1 MKKSVCASRSAS
13 AIVRKI
19 SEKSKEKNGKNAR
32 NSSRVKNAENRVAT
46 AIVKNQIAIKIVEKI
61 EKKIGGRENASESPA
76 ANEIEERT
84 RKRNAS
90 GGLEVV
96 SVSGTL
102 VGTEKR
108 NVSLVVRV
116 KESAN
121 LVAMVKGSANL
132 VEMVKGSVNLVEMVK
147 GSATLVGRSV
157 NLVGI
162 EKRNGSENLVAR
174 WIEEVGRGG
183 TGDVRGLETGGGPHA
198 LAIAKGAHGE
208 LQPAKESK
216 TGTRCFKI

>member
-19 SEKSKEKNGKNAR
+19 SEKSKGKIGKNAR
-32 NSSRVKNAENRVAT
+32 NSNRVKNAENRVAT
-46 AIVKNQIAIKIVEKI
+46 AIVKNPIAIKIVEKI
-61 EKKIGGRENASESPA
+61 EQKICGRENASESPA

-102 VGTEKR
+102 VRREKR
-108 NVSLVVRV
+108 NVSLVGREKRNVSLVGKEKRNVSLVGMV

-121 LVAMVKGSANL
+121 LVRML
-132 VEMVKGSVNLVEMVK
+132 
-147 GSATLVGRSV
+147 
-157 NLVGI
+157 
-162 EKRNGSENLVAR
+162 KRG
-174 WIEEVGRGG
+174 
-183 TGDVRGLETGGGPHA
+183 
-198 LAIAKGAHGE
+198 
-208 LQPAKESK
+208 
-216 TGTRCFKI
+216 

>member
-1 MKKSVCASRSAS
+1 M
-13 AIVRKI
+13 
-19 SEKSKEKNGKNAR
+19 
-32 NSSRVKNAENRVAT
+32 
-46 AIVKNQIAIKIVEKI
+46 
-61 EKKIGGRENASESPA
+61 
-76 ANEIEERT
+76 
-84 RKRNAS
+84 
-90 GGLEVV
+90 

-102 VGTEKR
+102 VGREKR
-108 NVSLVVRV
+108 NVSLVGMV

-121 LVAMVKGSANL
+121 LIAMA
-132 VEMVKGSVNLVEMVK
+132 K

-162 EKRNGSENLVAR
+162 EKRNGSENLAGQ
-174 WIEEVGRGG
+174 WIGG
-183 TGDVRGLETGGGPHA
+183 IGDVLGLETGGGLHA